1 MLPILINTLRQ
12 YIQDIPTEETETF
25 IADGETKIFQ
35 LASHPIIDYPFS
47 LIFTEE
53 SPEEEEEEEE
63 EEFTEESLEEGF
75 TLIKNIGKLK
85 FDNPPEQGIILEVNY
100 FTAQLSD
107 EELEA
112 CLNSA
117 LVMHDSD
124 LTWDTLESSET
135 PFIIWLAAAS
145 AFYML
150 AAKWAT
156 RTRIKVET
164 VDIHNQ
170 HIGGSYFKMA
180 QTMEQRYKEA
190 STGQISISSFTRRD
204 VRTGLL
210 VPLPEVFYGE

>member
-1 MLPILINTLRQ
+1 
-12 YIQDIPTEETETF
+12 
-25 IADGETKIFQ
+25 
-35 LASHPIIDYPFS
+35 
-47 LIFTEE
+47 
-53 SPEEEEEEEE
+53 
-63 EEFTEESLEEGF
+63 
-75 TLIKNIGKLK
+75 
-85 FDNPPEQGIILEVNY
+85 
-100 FTAQLSD
+100 
-107 EELEA
+107 
-112 CLNSA
+112 
-117 LVMHDSD
+117 
-124 LTWDTLESSET
+124 
-135 PFIIWLAAAS
+135 
-145 AFYML
+145 L